1 MYLNKLHLV
10 NFKNY
15 KQTEVVFHP
24 DVNCLIGKNGQG
36 KTNVLDAIYYLSMC
50 KSYLNP
56 IDSQNINFEEAFF
69 VIQGEWVKDELPN
82 NLYCGVKK
90 GSKKVFKKNKVIY
103 EKLSDH
109 IGLFPVVMISPYD
122 RNLISEGSEVRR
134 KWMDGIVSQTD
145 KSYLQNLMKYVK
157 VLDQRNALLKKMN
170 DFGFFQR
177 EEIEIWNDQLIRY
190 GQPIYEQRK
199 VFLDTFIPVFRKF
212 YALLSSNSETVN
224 ISYKSQLDGANFKV
238 LLSENEKK
246 DYRKEYTTVG
256 IHKDDLLF
264 EIEGHPIKKYGS
276 QGQQKTFLIALRL
289 AQFEWLY
296 QQTEIKPL
304 MLLDDIFDKLDNS
317 RVHQLMDMVSKKDFG
332 QVFVTDTDVDR
343 VEKIFNNISV
353 PYALFEVKN
362 DQIHKNNV

>member
-36 KTNVLDAIYYLSMC
+36 KTNVLDAIYYLSMS

-56 IDSQNINFEEAFF
+56 IDSQNINFDEAFF
-69 VIQGEWVKDELPN
+69 VIQGEWIKDEMPN
-82 NLYCGVKK
+82 NLYCGVKR
-90 GSKKVFKKNKVIY
+90 GSKKVFKKNKVVY
-103 EKLSDH
+103 DKLSDH

-134 KWMDGIVSQTD
+134 KWMDGIVSQTN
-145 KSYLQNLMKYVK
+145 KGYLQNLMKYYK
-157 VLDQRNALLKKMN
+157 VLEQRNALLKKMN
-170 DFGFFQR
+170 DYGFFQR
-177 EEIEIWNDQLIRY
+177 EDLEIWNDQLIRF
-190 GQPIYEQRK
+190 GQPIYEERSL
-199 VFLDTFIPVFRKF
+199 FLDTFIPVFRRF
-212 YALLSSNSETVN
+212 YALLSNNSETVN
-224 ISYKSQLDGANFKV
+224 ISYKSQLEHTDFKV

-246 DYRKEYTTVG
+246 DYKKEYTTVG
-256 IHKDDLLF
+256 VHKDDLLF
-264 EIEGHPIKKYGS
+264 EIGEHPIKKYGS

-304 MLLDDIFDKLDNS
+304 MLLDDIFDKLDNT
-317 RVHQLMDMVSKKDFG
+317 RVQQLMEMVSKKDFG
-332 QVFVTDTDVDR
+332 QVFVTDTDAER
-343 VEKIFNNISV
+343 VAKIFKNIAVS
-353 PYALFEVKN
+353 YAEYEISDN
-362 DQIHKNNV
+362 QIQQR

>member
-1 MYLNKLHLV
+1 MHLNKLHLV

-15 KQTEVVFHP
+15 KQTEVEFHP
-24 DVNCLIGKNGQG
+24 DVNCLIGNNGQG

-56 IDSQNINFEEAFF
+56 IDSQNIHFGEAFF
-69 VIQGEWVKDELPN
+69 VIQGEWVKDKQPN

-90 GSKKVFKKNKVIY
+90 GTKKVFKKNKVVY
-103 EKLSDH
+103 DKLSDH

-134 KWMDGIVSQTD
+134 KWMDGIISQTN
-145 KSYLQNLMKYVK
+145 KTYLQGLMKYYK
-157 VLDQRNALLKKMN
+157 ILEQRNALLKKMSE
-170 DFGFFQR
+170 FGFFQR
-177 EEIEIWNDQLIRY
+177 EDITIWNEQLVRF

-199 VFLDTFIPVFRKF
+199 TFLDTFIPVFRKF
-212 YALLSSNSETVN
+212 YALLSNNSETVN
-224 ISYKSQLDGANFKV
+224 VSYKSQLENADFNV
-238 LLSENEKK
+238 LLNENEKK

-256 IHKDDLLF
+256 IHKDDLIF
-264 EIEGHPIKKYGS
+264 EIGENPIKKYGS

-304 MLLDDIFDKLDNS
+304 MLLDDIFDKLDNL
-317 RVHQLMDMVSKKDFG
+317 RVEKLMDMVSKKDFG
-332 QVFVTDTDVDR
+332 QVFVTDTDAER
-343 VEKIFNNISV
+343 VSKIFNNIAVS
-353 PYALFEVKN
+353 YAQYEIN
-362 DQIHKNNV
+362 DNQIQQH